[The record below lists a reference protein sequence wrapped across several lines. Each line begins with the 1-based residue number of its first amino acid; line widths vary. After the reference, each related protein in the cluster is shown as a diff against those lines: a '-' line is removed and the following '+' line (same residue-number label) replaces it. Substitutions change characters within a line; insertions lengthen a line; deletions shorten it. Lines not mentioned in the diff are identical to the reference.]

1 MVYKFLVV
9 FKNTKETN
17 SFIKNK
23 INLLCMITKEDV
35 TNVMKD
41 VIDPEI
47 GIDIVT
53 LELIYNVDVVDD
65 KVNVKMTFT
74 TPMCPYGPML
84 VEEIK
89 SKVSDLEGIK
99 EVNVNVVFDPPWKPS
114 EELRAT
120 LGV

>member
-1 MVYKFLVV
+1 MP
-9 FKNTKETN
+9 
-17 SFIKNK
+17 
-23 INLLCMITKEDV
+23 TKEDIM
-35 TNVMKD
+35 NVLKG
-41 VIDPEI
+41 INDPEL

-53 LELIYNVDVVDD
+53 LELIYNVDVEND

-89 SKVSDLEGIK
+89 AKVSELEGVK
-99 EVNVNVVFDPPWKPS
+99 EVDVEVTFDPPWKPS

>member
-1 MVYKFLVV
+1 ML
-9 FKNTKETN
+9 
-17 SFIKNK
+17 
-23 INLLCMITKEDV
+23 TKEDV
-35 TNVMKD
+35 MNVLKA
-41 VIDPEI
+41 VNDPEI

-53 LELIYNVDVVDD
+53 LELIYNVDVEND

-89 SKVSDLEGIK
+89 AKVSELEGVK
-99 EVNVNVVFDPPWKPS
+99 EVDVEVTFDPPWKPS
-114 EELRAT
+114 EELRST

>member
-1 MVYKFLVV
+1 ML
-9 FKNTKETN
+9 
-17 SFIKNK
+17 
-23 INLLCMITKEDV
+23 TKEDV
-35 TNVMKD
+35 MNVLKA
-41 VIDPEI
+41 VNDPEI

-53 LELIYNVDVVDD
+53 LELIYNVDVENN

-89 SKVSDLEGIK
+89 AKVSELEGVK
-99 EVNVNVVFDPPWKPS
+99 EVNVEVTFDPPWKPS

>member
-1 MVYKFLVV
+1 ML
-9 FKNTKETN
+9 
-17 SFIKNK
+17 
-23 INLLCMITKEDV
+23 TKEDV
-35 TNVMKD
+35 MNVLKA
-41 VIDPEI
+41 VNDPEI

-53 LELIYNVDVVDD
+53 LELIYNVDVEND

-74 TPMCPYGPML
+74 TPACPYGPML

-89 SKVSDLEGIK
+89 AKVSELEGVK
-99 EVNVNVVFDPPWKPS
+99 EVNVEVTFDPPWKPS